1 MDVIFVGISA
11 TMDFRELRMHN
22 FAGKHPHVIGN
33 VGCRYKISVGSILKS
48 QKRQDVDAIVH
59 DRAVEKHPQVQRKAS
74 YRYIGLKKSICESK
88 YQGNADT
95 SAVKRTST
103 TVNKPRI

>member
-1 MDVIFVGISA
+1 
-11 TMDFRELRMHN
+11 MHN
-22 FAGKHPHVIGN
+22 FNEKHPHVIEN
-33 VGCRYKISVGSILKS
+33 VGCRCKICEESILKY
-48 QKRQDVDAIVH
+48 QKGQNVDAIVH

-74 YRYIGLKKSICESK
+74 DRYIGLKKSICGSK

-95 SAVKRTST
+95 SAAKRTST